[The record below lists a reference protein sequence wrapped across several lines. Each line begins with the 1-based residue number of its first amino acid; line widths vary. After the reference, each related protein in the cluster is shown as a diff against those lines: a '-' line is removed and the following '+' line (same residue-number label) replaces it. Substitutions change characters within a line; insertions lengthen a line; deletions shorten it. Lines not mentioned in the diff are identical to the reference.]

1 MPQDQKDRISDK
13 LMDLLYCIL
22 VPNPADR
29 PTVEKLLH
37 LLVNWNKVTS
47 ITLSN
52 AAHQIKQKNMD
63 RAS

>member
-1 MPQDQKDRISDK
+1 
-13 LMDLLYCIL
+13 MDLLYCIL
-22 VPNPADR
+22 VPNPVDR